1 MSTRSSIFD
10 LLDRTCAVLVVG
22 VLLSPDSHACS
33 APPRAQVAT
42 PEEQVAM
49 ATDVSVAKVV
59 RATPSAAWSGRGR
72 QPVEYEF
79 EVVQRILGPDEAR
92 FVIAGAQGETRMA
105 QPANDHGDEEFWRR
119 GGRRLYND
127 SDCVLRP
134 NFAVGESYLIFRDK
148 PATWRSFEH
157 IETVR
162 GRPNPDD
169 KWLSY
174 VVEKLG
180 SR

>member
-1 MSTRSSIFD
+1 MNMLSLTPGWMKRACVALAVGAF
-10 LLDRTCAVLVVG
+10 AVLEA
-22 VLLSPDSHACS
+22 HACH
-33 APPRAQVAT
+33 APPRAQNVT
-42 PEEQVAM
+42 PEELVAM

-92 FVIAGAQGETRMA
+92 FVIAGAQGETRMTQA
-105 QPANDHGDEEFWRR
+105 AGDHGDEGFWNR
-119 GGRRLYND
+119 GGGRLYND

-134 NFAVGESYLIFRDK
+134 NFTVGESYLIFRDK
-148 PATWRSFEH
+148 PATWRSFER
-157 IETVR
+157 IETVG